1 MATIECFDAST
12 VQPSD
17 GFTPIPAGR
26 YLAVINDSDM
36 RASAGGQY
44 LQLEFEIIE
53 GDYTGRKLWSR
64 LNLIHTNPDAVK
76 FARADLSAI
85 CRAVNV
91 MKLTDTIQLHNLPM
105 VVVVKLKK
113 DKETGEMRNEIRGW
127 EPKGSGVAPAA
138 AAPQAKAPWAK

>member
-1 MATIECFDAST
+1 MAAIECFDAST
-12 VQPSD
+12 VQPSE

-127 EPKGSGVAPAA
+127 EPKGSGVAPVA

>member
-12 VQPSD
+12 VQPSE

-127 EPKGSGVAPAA
+127 EPKGSGVAPVA

>member
-12 VQPSD
+12 VQPSE

-127 EPKGSGVAPAA
+127 EPKGSGVAPVA
-138 AAPQAKAPWAK
+138 AAPQAKPPWAK

>member
-12 VQPSD
+12 VQPSE
-17 GFTPIPAGR
+17 GFTSIPAGR

-64 LNLIHTNPDAVK
+64 LNLIHTNPNAVK

-91 MKLTDTIQLHNLPM
+91 MKLTDSTQLHNLPM

-127 EPKGSGVAPAA
+127 EPKGSGVAPVA
-138 AAPQAKAPWAK
+138 AAPQAKAPWAR

>member
-12 VQPSD
+12 VQPSE
-17 GFTPIPAGR
+17 GFTSIPAGR

-64 LNLIHTNPDAVK
+64 LNLIHTTPNAVK

-91 MKLTDTIQLHNLPM
+91 MKLTDSTQLHNLPM

-127 EPKGSGVAPAA
+127 EPKGSGVAPVA
-138 AAPQAKAPWAK
+138 AAPQAKAPWAR

>member
-1 MATIECFDAST
+1 MANIECFDAST
-12 VQPSD
+12 VQPSE

-64 LNLIHTNPDAVK
+64 LNLIHTNPNAVK

-91 MKLTDTIQLHNLPM
+91 MKLTDSIQLHNLPM

-127 EPKGSGVAPAA
+127 EPKGSGAAPVA